1 MGTTIH
7 ARARIRANGVIF
19 GSRGV
24 AVDRETAI
32 ETRREAGARRV
43 RAAAANSTLTLHFA
57 ASSMVGPMSPPADS
71 PRALARS
78 LALPLACCAFL
89 AAAALRGAP
98 APPAD
103 PAGGITG

>member
-7 ARARIRANGVIF
+7 ARERIRANWVMF

-24 AVDRETAI
+24 TADRETAI
-32 ETRREAGARRV
+32 ESRREAGARRV
-43 RAAAANSTLTLHFA
+43 RAPAANSTLTLHFA
-57 ASSMVGPMSPPADS
+57 ASCMVGPMSPPADS

-78 LALPLACCAFL
+78 LALPLACCALL

-98 APPAD
+98 APAD
-103 PAGGITG
+103 PAGG